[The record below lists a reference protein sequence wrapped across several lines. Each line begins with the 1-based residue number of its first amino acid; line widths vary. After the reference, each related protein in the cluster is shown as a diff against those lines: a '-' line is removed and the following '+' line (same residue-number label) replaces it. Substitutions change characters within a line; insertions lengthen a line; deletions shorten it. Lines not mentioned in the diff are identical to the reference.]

1 MILIFKPT
9 NKKTN
14 EQNKSAE
21 LYPRLNINFLK
32 VIVIVLGLA
41 IFSMISIIVLKLL
54 RGDLNKNNT
63 VFTNTSEDFHS
74 EYILELPNI
83 KSIKSVALD
92 NGNILIFTEDNLSS
106 SLIAI
111 TKNNKI
117 KIIKLQNSNVV
128 KFNKLK

>member
-1 MILIFKPT
+1 M
-9 NKKTN
+9 NNEKTN
-14 EQNKSAE
+14 DQNKSAE
-21 LYPRLNINFLK
+21 LYPRLNLNFLK

-41 IFSMISIIVLKLL
+41 IFAMISIIVLKIL

-63 VFTNTSEDFHS
+63 EFTNTSDDFHS

-83 KSIKSVALD
+83 KSIKSIALD
-92 NGNILIFTEDNLSS
+92 NENILIFSEDNLSS
-106 SLIAI
+106 SLITI

>member
-1 MILIFKPT
+1 MN

-14 EQNKSAE
+14 DQNKSAE

-41 IFSMISIIVLKLL
+41 IFAMISIIVFKIL

-63 VFTNTSEDFHS
+63 EFTNTSDDFHS

-92 NGNILIFTEDNLSS
+92 NENILIFTEDNLSS
-106 SLIAI
+106 SLINI

>member
-1 MILIFKPT
+1 MN

-14 EQNKSAE
+14 DQNKSAE

-32 VIVIVLGLA
+32 VIVIVLGFA
-41 IFSMISIIVLKLL
+41 IFVMISIIVLKIL

-63 VFTNTSEDFHS
+63 EFTNTSDDFYS

-83 KSIKSVALD
+83 KSIKSIALD
-92 NGNILIFTEDNLSS
+92 NENILIFTEDNLSS
-106 SLIAI
+106 SLITI

>member
-1 MILIFKPT
+1 MN

-14 EQNKSAE
+14 DQNKSAE
-21 LYPRLNINFLK
+21 LYPKLNINFLK

-41 IFSMISIIVLKLL
+41 IFAMISIIVLKIL

-63 VFTNTSEDFHS
+63 ELTNTSDDFHS

-83 KSIKSVALD
+83 KSIRSIALD
-92 NGNILIFTEDNLSS
+92 NENILIFSEDNLFS
-106 SLIAI
+106 SLITI

>member
-1 MILIFKPT
+1 MN

-14 EQNKSAE
+14 DQNKSAE
-21 LYPRLNINFLK
+21 LYPKLNINFLK

-41 IFSMISIIVLKLL
+41 IFVMISIIVLKIL
-54 RGDLNKNNT
+54 RGDLNKNNNE
-63 VFTNTSEDFHS
+63 FINTSDDFHS

-83 KSIKSVALD
+83 KSIKSIALD
-92 NGNILIFTEDNLSS
+92 NENILIFLEDNLSS
-106 SLIAI
+106 SLITI

>member
-1 MILIFKPT
+1 MN

-14 EQNKSAE
+14 DQNKSAE

-41 IFSMISIIVLKLL
+41 IFAMISIIALKIL

-63 VFTNTSEDFHS
+63 EFTNTSDDFYS

-83 KSIKSVALD
+83 KSIKSIALD
-92 NGNILIFTEDNLSS
+92 NENILIFTEDNLSS
-106 SLIAI
+106 SLINI

>member
-1 MILIFKPT
+1 MN
-9 NKKTN
+9 NKKTDD
-14 EQNKSAE
+14 QNKSTE
-21 LYPRLNINFLK
+21 IYPRLNINFLK

-41 IFSMISIIVLKLL
+41 IFAMISIIVLKIL

-63 VFTNTSEDFHS
+63 EFTNTSDDFYS

-83 KSIKSVALD
+83 KSIKSIALD
-92 NGNILIFTEDNLSS
+92 NENILIFSEDNLSS
-106 SLIAI
+106 SLITI

>member
-1 MILIFKPT
+1 MN

-14 EQNKSAE
+14 DLNKSAE
-21 LYPRLNINFLK
+21 IYPRLNINFLK

-41 IFSMISIIVLKLL
+41 IFVMISIIVFKIL

-63 VFTNTSEDFHS
+63 DFINTSDDFHS
-74 EYILELPNI
+74 KYILELPNI
-83 KSIKSVALD
+83 KSIKSIALD
-92 NGNILIFTEDNLSS
+92 NENILIFSEDNLSS
-106 SLIAI
+106 SLITI

>member
-1 MILIFKPT
+1 MNNKNT
-9 NKKTN
+9 ND
-14 EQNKSAE
+14 QNKSAE

-41 IFSMISIIVLKLL
+41 IFSMISIIVFKIL

-63 VFTNTSEDFHS
+63 EFTNTSDDFHS

-83 KSIKSVALD
+83 KSIKSIALD
-92 NGNILIFTEDNLSS
+92 NENILIFSEDNLSS
-106 SLIAI
+106 SLITI

>member
-1 MILIFKPT
+1 MN

-14 EQNKSAE
+14 DQNKSAE

-41 IFSMISIIVLKLL
+41 IFAMISIIVLKIL

-63 VFTNTSEDFHS
+63 EFINTSDDFHS

-83 KSIKSVALD
+83 KSIKSIALD
-92 NGNILIFTEDNLSS
+92 NENILIFSEDNLSS
-106 SLIAI
+106 SLITI

>member
-1 MILIFKPT
+1 MN

-14 EQNKSAE
+14 DQNKSAE

-41 IFSMISIIVLKLL
+41 LFAMISIIVLKIL

-63 VFTNTSEDFHS
+63 EFTNISDDFHS

-83 KSIKSVALD
+83 KSIKSIALD
-92 NGNILIFTEDNLSS
+92 NENILIFSEDNLSS
-106 SLIAI
+106 SLITI

>member
-1 MILIFKPT
+1 MN
-9 NKKTN
+9 NKKKKD
-14 EQNKSAE
+14 QNKSTE

-41 IFSMISIIVLKLL
+41 IFAMISIIVLKIL

-63 VFTNTSEDFHS
+63 EFTNTSDDFHS

-83 KSIKSVALD
+83 KSIKSIALD
-92 NGNILIFTEDNLSS
+92 NENILIFSEDNLSS
-106 SLIAI
+106 SLITI

>member
-1 MILIFKPT
+1 MN

-14 EQNKSAE
+14 DQNKSAE
-21 LYPRLNINFLK
+21 IYPRLNINFLK

-41 IFSMISIIVLKLL
+41 IFVMISIIVFKIL

-63 VFTNTSEDFHS
+63 EFTNTSDDFHS

-83 KSIKSVALD
+83 KSIKSIALD

-106 SLIAI
+106 SLINI

>member
-1 MILIFKPT
+1 MN
-9 NKKTN
+9 NKKTDD
-14 EQNKSAE
+14 QNKSAE

-41 IFSMISIIVLKLL
+41 IFAMISIIVLKIL

-63 VFTNTSEDFHS
+63 EFTNTSDDFHS

-83 KSIKSVALD
+83 KSIKSIALD
-92 NGNILIFTEDNLSS
+92 NENILIFTEDNLSS
-106 SLIAI
+106 SLITI

>member
-1 MILIFKPT
+1 MN

-14 EQNKSAE
+14 DQNKSAE

-41 IFSMISIIVLKLL
+41 IFSMISIIVFKIL
-54 RGDLNKNNT
+54 RGDLTKNNT
-63 VFTNTSEDFHS
+63 EFTNTSDDFHS

-83 KSIKSVALD
+83 KSIKSIALD
-92 NGNILIFTEDNLSS
+92 NENILIFSEDNLSS
-106 SLIAI
+106 SLITI

>member
-1 MILIFKPT
+1 MN

-14 EQNKSAE
+14 DQNKSAE

-41 IFSMISIIVLKLL
+41 IFAMISIIVLKIL

-63 VFTNTSEDFHS
+63 VFTNTSDDFHS

-83 KSIKSVALD
+83 KSIKSIALD
-92 NGNILIFTEDNLSS
+92 NENILIFTEDNLSS
-106 SLIAI
+106 SLITI

>member
-1 MILIFKPT
+1 MN

-14 EQNKSAE
+14 DQNKSAE
-21 LYPRLNINFLK
+21 LYPRLNINILK

-41 IFSMISIIVLKLL
+41 IFSMISIIVFKIL

-63 VFTNTSEDFHS
+63 EFTSTSDDFHS

-83 KSIKSVALD
+83 KSIKSIALD
-92 NGNILIFTEDNLSS
+92 NENILIFSEDNLSS
-106 SLIAI
+106 SLITI

>member
-1 MILIFKPT
+1 MN

-14 EQNKSAE
+14 DQNKSAE

-41 IFSMISIIVLKLL
+41 IFSMISIIVFKIL

-63 VFTNTSEDFHS
+63 EFTNSSDDFHS
-74 EYILELPNI
+74 EYILVLPNI
-83 KSIKSVALD
+83 KSIKSIALD
-92 NGNILIFTEDNLSS
+92 NENILIFSEDNLSS
-106 SLIAI
+106 SLITI

>member
-1 MILIFKPT
+1 MN
-9 NKKTN
+9 NKKTDN
-14 EQNKSAE
+14 QNKSAE

-41 IFSMISIIVLKLL
+41 IFVMISIIVFKIL

-63 VFTNTSEDFHS
+63 EFTNTSDDFHS

-83 KSIKSVALD
+83 KSIKSIALD
-92 NGNILIFTEDNLSS
+92 NENILIFSEDNLSS
-106 SLIAI
+106 SLITI

>member
-1 MILIFKPT
+1 MN

-14 EQNKSAE
+14 DQNKSAE

-41 IFSMISIIVLKLL
+41 IFSMISIIVLKIL

-63 VFTNTSEDFHS
+63 EFTNTSDDFHS

-83 KSIKSVALD
+83 KSIKSIALD
-92 NGNILIFTEDNLSS
+92 NENILIFSEDNLSS
-106 SLIAI
+106 SLITI

>member
-1 MILIFKPT
+1 MN

-14 EQNKSAE
+14 DQNKSAE
-21 LYPRLNINFLK
+21 LYPKLNINFLK

-41 IFSMISIIVLKLL
+41 IFVMISIIVLKVL

-63 VFTNTSEDFHS
+63 VFTNTSDDFHS

-92 NGNILIFTEDNLSS
+92 NENILIFTEDNLSS
-106 SLIAI
+106 SLINI

>member
-1 MILIFKPT
+1 MN

-14 EQNKSAE
+14 DQNKSAE

-41 IFSMISIIVLKLL
+41 IFAMISIIVLKIL

-63 VFTNTSEDFHS
+63 EFTNTSDDFHS

-83 KSIKSVALD
+83 KSIKSIALD
-92 NGNILIFTEDNLSS
+92 NENILIFTEDNLSS
-106 SLIAI
+106 SLITI

>member
-1 MILIFKPT
+1 MN

-14 EQNKSAE
+14 DQNKSAE

-41 IFSMISIIVLKLL
+41 IFSMISIIVFKIL

-63 VFTNTSEDFHS
+63 ESINASDDSHS

-83 KSIKSVALD
+83 KSIKSIALD
-92 NGNILIFTEDNLSS
+92 NENILIFSEDNLSS
-106 SLIAI
+106 SLITI

>member
-1 MILIFKPT
+1 MN

-14 EQNKSAE
+14 DQNKSAE

-41 IFSMISIIVLKLL
+41 IFSMISIIVFKIL

-63 VFTNTSEDFHS
+63 EFTNTSDDFHS

-83 KSIKSVALD
+83 KSIKSIALD
-92 NGNILIFTEDNLSS
+92 NENILIFLEDNLSS
-106 SLIAI
+106 SLITI

>member
-1 MILIFKPT
+1 MN

-14 EQNKSAE
+14 DQNKSAE

-41 IFSMISIIVLKLL
+41 IFAMISIIVLKIL

-63 VFTNTSEDFHS
+63 EFINTSDDFHS

-83 KSIKSVALD
+83 KSIKSIALD
-92 NGNILIFTEDNLSS
+92 NENILIFSEDNLSS
-106 SLIAI
+106 SLITI

-128 KFNKLK
+128 KLNKFK

>member
-1 MILIFKPT
+1 MN
-9 NKKTN
+9 NKKTDD
-14 EQNKSAE
+14 QNKSAE

-41 IFSMISIIVLKLL
+41 IFVMISIIVFKIL

-63 VFTNTSEDFHS
+63 EFTNTSDDFHS

-83 KSIKSVALD
+83 KSIKSIALD
-92 NGNILIFTEDNLSS
+92 NENILIFSEDNLSS
-106 SLIAI
+106 SLITI

>member
-1 MILIFKPT
+1 MN

-14 EQNKSAE
+14 DQNKSAE

-41 IFSMISIIVLKLL
+41 IFSMISIIVFKIL
-54 RGDLNKNNT
+54 RGDLNNNNT
-63 VFTNTSEDFHS
+63 EFTNTSDDFHS

-83 KSIKSVALD
+83 KSIKSIALD
-92 NGNILIFTEDNLSS
+92 NENILIFSEDNLSS
-106 SLIAI
+106 SLITI

>member
-1 MILIFKPT
+1 MN

-14 EQNKSAE
+14 DQNKSAE
-21 LYPRLNINFLK
+21 LYPKLNINFLK
-32 VIVIVLGLA
+32 VMVIVLGLA
-41 IFSMISIIVLKLL
+41 IFAMISIIVLKIL

-63 VFTNTSEDFHS
+63 EFTNTSDNFHS

-83 KSIKSVALD
+83 KSIKSVAL
-92 NGNILIFTEDNLSS
+92 NNENILIFTEDNLSS
-106 SLIAI
+106 SLITI

>member
-1 MILIFKPT
+1 MN

-14 EQNKSAE
+14 DQNKSAE
-21 LYPRLNINFLK
+21 LYPKLNINFLK

-41 IFSMISIIVLKLL
+41 IFAMISIIVLKIL

-63 VFTNTSEDFHS
+63 EFTNTSDEFYS

-83 KSIKSVALD
+83 KSIKSIALD
-92 NGNILIFTEDNLSS
+92 NENILIFSEDNLSS
-106 SLIAI
+106 SLITI

>member
-1 MILIFKPT
+1 MN
-9 NKKTN
+9 NKKTDD
-14 EQNKSAE
+14 QNKSAE

-41 IFSMISIIVLKLL
+41 IFAMISIIVLKIL

-63 VFTNTSEDFHS
+63 EFANTSNDFHS

-83 KSIKSVALD
+83 KSIKSIALD
-92 NGNILIFTEDNLSS
+92 NENILIFSEDNLSS
-106 SLIAI
+106 SLITI

>member
-1 MILIFKPT
+1 MN

-14 EQNKSAE
+14 DQNKSAE

-41 IFSMISIIVLKLL
+41 IFSMISIIVFKIL

-63 VFTNTSEDFHS
+63 EFTNASNDSLS

-83 KSIKSVALD
+83 KSIKSIALD
-92 NGNILIFTEDNLSS
+92 NENILIFSEDNLSS
-106 SLIAI
+106 SLITI

>member
-1 MILIFKPT
+1 MN
-9 NKKTN
+9 NKKTDD
-14 EQNKSAE
+14 QNKSAE

-41 IFSMISIIVLKLL
+41 IFAMISIIVLKIL
-54 RGDLNKNNT
+54 RGDLNKNNIEL
-63 VFTNTSEDFHS
+63 TNTSDDFYS
-74 EYILELPNI
+74 EYILEIPNI
-83 KSIKSVALD
+83 KSIKSIALD
-92 NGNILIFTEDNLSS
+92 NENILIFSEDNLSS
-106 SLIAI
+106 SLITI

>member
-1 MILIFKPT
+1 MN

-14 EQNKSAE
+14 DQNKSAE

-41 IFSMISIIVLKLL
+41 IFAMISIIVLKIL
-54 RGDLNKNNT
+54 RGDLNKNDT
-63 VFTNTSEDFHS
+63 EFTNTSDDFHS

-83 KSIKSVALD
+83 KSIKSIALD
-92 NGNILIFTEDNLSS
+92 NENILIFSEDNLSS
-106 SLIAI
+106 SLITI

>member
-1 MILIFKPT
+1 MN

-14 EQNKSAE
+14 DQNKSAE

-41 IFSMISIIVLKLL
+41 IFAMISIIVLKIL

-63 VFTNTSEDFHS
+63 EFANTSNDFHS

-83 KSIKSVALD
+83 KSIKSIALD
-92 NGNILIFTEDNLSS
+92 NENILIFSEDNLSS
-106 SLIAI
+106 SLITI

>member
-1 MILIFKPT
+1 MN

-14 EQNKSAE
+14 DQNKSAE
-21 LYPRLNINFLK
+21 IYPRLNINFLK

-41 IFSMISIIVLKLL
+41 IFSMISIIVFKIL

-63 VFTNTSEDFHS
+63 EFTNTSDDFHS

-83 KSIKSVALD
+83 KSIKSIALD
-92 NGNILIFTEDNLSS
+92 NENILIFSEDNLSS
-106 SLIAI
+106 SLITI

>member
-1 MILIFKPT
+1 MN

-14 EQNKSAE
+14 DQNKSAE

-41 IFSMISIIVLKLL
+41 IFAMISIIVLKIL

-63 VFTNTSEDFHS
+63 EFINTSDDFHS

-83 KSIKSVALD
+83 KSIKTIALD
-92 NGNILIFTEDNLSS
+92 NENILIFSEDNLSS
-106 SLIAI
+106 SLITI

>member
-1 MILIFKPT
+1 MN

-14 EQNKSAE
+14 DQNKSAE

-41 IFSMISIIVLKLL
+41 IFLMISIIVLKIL

-63 VFTNTSEDFHS
+63 VFTNTSDDFHS

-92 NGNILIFTEDNLSS
+92 NENILIFTEDNLSS
-106 SLIAI
+106 SLINI

>member
-1 MILIFKPT
+1 MN

-14 EQNKSAE
+14 DQNKSAE

-41 IFSMISIIVLKLL
+41 IFSMISIIVFKIL

-63 VFTNTSEDFHS
+63 EFTNTSDDFHS

-92 NGNILIFTEDNLSS
+92 NENILIFTEDNLSS
-106 SLIAI
+106 SLINI

>member
-1 MILIFKPT
+1 MN

-14 EQNKSAE
+14 DQNKSAE
-21 LYPRLNINFLK
+21 LYPKLNINFLK

-41 IFSMISIIVLKLL
+41 IFSMISIIVFKIL

-63 VFTNTSEDFHS
+63 EFTNTSDDFHS

-83 KSIKSVALD
+83 KSIKSIALD
-92 NGNILIFTEDNLSS
+92 NENILIFTEDNLSS
-106 SLIAI
+106 SLITI

-128 KFNKLK
+128 KFSKLK